1 MEKFYFQRIKL
12 GLLVIIGAALFIVG
26 FYLIG
31 RKQSMFGNTY
41 DIYAVFN
48 NINGLKSGNNVRY
61 SGINVGTVGEISMV
75 TDTVIVV
82 KMIIEKD
89 IAQHIRKDARCAIT
103 SDGLVGSM
111 IINILPGGSDI
122 ASQIARGDTLQSF
135 TRIRTDEMLS
145 TFNITNENA
154 ALLTIELLEIV
165 NAISTGQGI
174 LGALIQDSVITRDVR
189 DIIVNLKETTAKTS
203 ATITKLDRMLVSLD
217 RNDNLVGTLR
227 DTTLSPMIKNMVR
240 NLEQSSA
247 DIRTLITSLN
257 ETAIHTQ
264 ETVLNAK
271 DGKGAINYLSNDE
284 GFVQKMD
291 TTIVHLDSAIYQIN
305 KAGIQLNENLEALK
319 HTWLLRRY
327 FKNKKKK

>member
-1 MEKFYFQRIKL
+1 MEKFYFQKIKL
-12 GLLVIIGAALFIVG
+12 GLLVIVGAALFIIG

-48 NINGLKSGNNVRY
+48 NINGLKPGNNVRY

-75 TDTVIVV
+75 TDTMIVV
-82 KMIIEKD
+82 KMTIEKE
-89 IAQHIRKDARCAIT
+89 ITQHIRKDARCAIT

-111 IINILPGGSDI
+111 IINILPGGSDK
-122 ASQIARGDTLQSF
+122 AGQITRGDTLQSF

-154 ALLTIELLEIV
+154 ALLTIELLKIV
-165 NAISTGQGI
+165 NDISKGRGV
-174 LGALIQDSVITRDVR
+174 LGALIQDSVITHDVK
-189 DIIVNLKETTAKTS
+189 DIIANLKETTSQTS
-203 ATITKLDRMLVSLD
+203 ATIQKLDRMLVSLD

-227 DTTLSPMIKNMVR
+227 DTTLSPMIKNMVS

-257 ETAIHTQ
+257 ETVKHTQ

-291 TTIVHLDSAIYQIN
+291 TTMVHLDSAIYQIN

-327 FKNKKKK
+327 FKNREKE